1 MQRIRIGNDVR
12 LNLTLRGPRTY
23 DQANI
28 KQLKC
33 YLINTSML
41 DYFPVDC
48 FCSKHVHGCGC
59 VNDRCGHPKYHAL
72 PHCRYYDC
80 CHNDFYHPYCCHDYF
95 HHCSHDFHCMLDP
108 HGCNPAAGPGVL
120 PPKYNK
126 PYDAVNCCAC
136 EDFTY
141 LAYSRVLPKANSIQC
156 YFPAKDQMFCGVY
169 KLVVQAMIYEPGWG
183 RTDIHTY
190 TMDYGDVFQLVDD
203 KTGASGDVT
212 IDADTDDIENKN
224 IIAMRI
230 KTKDLT
236 MYGNTKLN
244 LGEKDVRDHKYVI
257 EVDLENGSTVEYNP
271 SNWPYETIEFMP
283 MKSDV
288 IEIDQSTG
296 TIHSFEQD
304 ETSSTIVT
312 ATAKNNGVKATFT
325 VTVIGG
331 DYDYIGYLP
340 VRPFSKEM
348 EDDYKYHF
356 DRDDQGF
363 ESDDQENV
371 TKVGVGHVD
380 TNLLTKSKDLSK
392 GVTIENDIDGQYLWI
407 VTRRPIEYAANI
419 DAGIASNIVP
429 TFSIPLTTPQKK
441 YNDEKY
447 YYCCPNPI
455 KANKARGG
463 ATIYVKT
470 KND

>member
-48 FCSKHVHGCGC
+48 FFSKHVHGCGC

-80 CHNDFYHPYCCHDYF
+80 CHNDFYHPDCCHNYF

-304 ETSSTIVT
+304 ETNSTIVT

>member
-48 FCSKHVHGCGC
+48 FCCKHVHGCGC
-59 VNDRCGHPKYHAL
+59 VKDRCGHPKYHAL

-80 CHNDFYHPYCCHDYF
+80 CHNDFYHPDCCHDCF

-169 KLVVQAMIYEPGWG
+169 KLIVQAMIYEPGWG

-203 KTGASGDVT
+203 KTGASGDIT

-230 KTKDLT
+230 KTKDLS

-244 LGEKDVRDHKYVI
+244 LGEKDIRDHKYVI
-257 EVDLENGSTVEYNP
+257 EVDLENGSTVEYDP
-271 SNWPYETIEFMP
+271 TNWPYESIEFIP

-296 TIHSFEQD
+296 TIHSFEQN
-304 ETSSTIVT
+304 ETNSTIVT
-312 ATAKNNGVKATFT
+312 ATAKNNGVKATFN

-363 ESDDQENV
+363 ENDDQENI

-380 TNLLTKSKDLSK
+380 TSLLTKSKDLSN
-392 GVTIENDIDGQYLWI
+392 GITIENDIDGQYLWI

-447 YYCCPNPI
+447 YYCCPNPM

>member
-48 FCSKHVHGCGC
+48 FWNKHVHGCGC

-80 CHNDFYHPYCCHDYF
+80 CHNDCNRY
-95 HHCSHDFHCMLDP
+95 SHSLCCMLDP

-183 RTDIHTY
+183 RTDLHTY
-190 TMDYGDVFQLVDD
+190 TMDYGDILQLVDD
-203 KTGASGDVT
+203 KSGASGDITLDV
-212 IDADTDDIENKN
+212 DKDDLMNKN
-224 IIAMRI
+224 ILSIRV
-230 KTKDLT
+230 KGDLN
-236 MYGNTKLN
+236 MYGNTSLR
-244 LGEKDVRDHKYVI
+244 LGELDTRDHQYYI
-257 EVDLENGSTVEYNP
+257 EVELENGSVLEYTP
-271 SNWPYETIEFMP
+271 DNWPYEQLDFHAAKTG
-283 MKSDV
+283 V
-288 IEIDQSTG
+288 ITIDQHTGLIKALDQDNTISTY
-296 TIHSFEQD
+296 
-304 ETSSTIVT
+304 VT
-312 ATAKNNGVKATFT
+312 VSAKNNEVSTGFN
-325 VTVIGG
+325 VTVVGG
-331 DYDYIGYLP
+331 DYDYIGFLP
-340 VRPFSKEM
+340 VRPFPENM
-348 EDDYKYHF
+348 EDDYKYGF
-356 DRDDQGF
+356 NRKDQSF
-363 ESDDQENV
+363 ETKDQEAFNA
-371 TKVGVGHVD
+371 VGVENV
-380 TNLLTKSKDLSK
+380 NLALLTKVDSLTDATT
-392 GVTIENDIDGQYLWI
+392 VENDTDGQYLWI
-407 VTRRPIEYAANI
+407 VTRQPILYAANI
-419 DAGIASNIVP
+419 NTQGVGNVGAA
-429 TFSIPLTTPQKK
+429 TYIPLTKPQQKL
-441 YNDEKY
+441 NDSRY
-447 YYCCPNPI
+447 YYCCPNPM
-455 KANKARGG
+455 KRNLSTGG
-463 ATIYVKT
+463 STVYVKF
-470 KND
+470 KNK

>member
-80 CHNDFYHPYCCHDYF
+80 CHNDFYHYGCF
-95 HHCSHDFHCMLDP
+95 RHCSHDFHCMLDP
-108 HGCNPAAGPGVL
+108 HGCNPAAGPGIL

-183 RTDIHTY
+183 RTDLHTY
-190 TMDYGDVFQLVDD
+190 TMDYGNVLQLVDD
-203 KTGASGDVT
+203 KSGASGDITLDV
-212 IDADTDDIENKN
+212 DKDDLMNKN
-224 IIAMRI
+224 ILSIRV
-230 KTKDLT
+230 KNDLN
-236 MYGNTKLN
+236 MYGNTSIR
-244 LGEKDVRDHKYVI
+244 LGELDTRDHQYYI
-257 EVDLENGSTVEYNP
+257 EVELENGSVLEYTP
-271 SNWPYETIEFMP
+271 DNWPYELLDFHAAKTG
-283 MKSDV
+283 V
-288 IEIDQSTG
+288 ITIDQHTGLIKALDQNDTVSTY
-296 TIHSFEQD
+296 
-304 ETSSTIVT
+304 VT
-312 ATAKNNGVKATFT
+312 VSAKNNEVSTGFN
-325 VTVIGG
+325 VTVVGG
-331 DYDYIGYLP
+331 DYDYIGFLP
-340 VRPFSKEM
+340 VRPFPENM
-348 EDDYKYHF
+348 EDDYKYGF
-356 DRDDQGF
+356 NRKDQSF
-363 ESDDQENV
+363 ETKDQEAFNA
-371 TKVGVGHVD
+371 VGVENV
-380 TNLLTKSKDLSK
+380 NLALLTKVDSLTEATT
-392 GVTIENDIDGQYLWI
+392 VENDTDGQYLWI
-407 VTRRPIEYAANI
+407 VTRQPILYAANI
-419 DAGIASNIVP
+419 NTQGVGNVGAA
-429 TFSIPLTTPQKK
+429 TYIPLTKPQQKL
-441 YNDEKY
+441 NDSRY
-447 YYCCPNPI
+447 YYCCPNPMKRNI
-455 KANKARGG
+455 STGG
-463 ATIYVKT
+463 STVYVKF
-470 KND
+470 KNK

>member
-48 FCSKHVHGCGC
+48 FWNKHVNGCGC

-80 CHNDFYHPYCCHDYF
+80 CHNDCNRY
-95 HHCSHDFHCMLDP
+95 SHSFCCMLDP

-183 RTDIHTY
+183 RTDLHTY
-190 TMDYGDVFQLVDD
+190 TMDYGDVLQLVDD
-203 KTGASGDVT
+203 KSGASGDITLDV
-212 IDADTDDIENKN
+212 DKDDLMNKN
-224 IIAMRI
+224 ILSIRV
-230 KTKDLT
+230 KGDLN
-236 MYGNTKLN
+236 MYGNTSLR
-244 LGEKDVRDHKYVI
+244 LGELDTRDHQYYI
-257 EVDLENGSTVEYNP
+257 EVELENGSVLEYTP
-271 SNWPYETIEFMP
+271 DNWPYEQLDFHAAKTG
-283 MKSDV
+283 V
-288 IEIDQSTG
+288 ITIDQHTGLIKALDQDNTVSTY
-296 TIHSFEQD
+296 
-304 ETSSTIVT
+304 VT
-312 ATAKNNGVKATFT
+312 VSAKNNEVSTGFN
-325 VTVIGG
+325 VTVVGG
-331 DYDYIGYLP
+331 DYDYIGFLP
-340 VRPFSKEM
+340 VRPFPENM
-348 EDDYKYHF
+348 EDDYKYGF
-356 DRDDQGF
+356 NRKDQSF
-363 ESDDQENV
+363 ETKDQEAFNA
-371 TKVGVGHVD
+371 VGVENV
-380 TNLLTKSKDLSK
+380 NLALLTKVDSLTEATT
-392 GVTIENDIDGQYLWI
+392 VENDTDGQYLWI
-407 VTRRPIEYAANI
+407 VTRQPILYAANI
-419 DAGIASNIVP
+419 NTQGVGNVGAA
-429 TFSIPLTTPQKK
+429 TYIPLTKPQQKL
-441 YNDEKY
+441 NDSRY
-447 YYCCPNPI
+447 YYCCPNPM
-455 KANKARGG
+455 KRNLSTGG
-463 ATIYVKT
+463 STVYVKF
-470 KND
+470 KNK